1 MIINEND
8 PAIFVGAGKGIV
20 DNLYFAQN
28 RQFMQQHV
36 DQHDVIFFGQR
47 FAAVMTQETHVG
59 IKIFVFF
66 FGAGQLG
73 FADVNQIIFSVVADA
88 VGCLFNLVA
97 KGRADLKHLLA
108 LFDFLQRGVN
118 QPAAVSER
126 KNFKQT
132 GIVQKAAYFQ
142 IFINP
147 AINRRQI
154 FGKHRPRLLVLLY
167 GSEKFLF
174 TDAVLFIIDNL
185 KHFTYSKNA
194 STSALWFAKVFC
206 AVLISA
212 ARSAAEISFMT
223 ASSNTAQE
231 AEKARSPKTRA
242 PARRL

>member
-1 MIINEND
+1 MIHVAEIGLFTPEKTVFLIGQRINFPIPEFFGKRLIKAVEHTDKIAQRVPFDRVMIINEND

-73 FADVNQIIFSVVADA
+73 FADVNQIVFSIVADA

-126 KNFKQT
+126 KNFK
-132 GIVQKAAYFQ
+132 
-142 IFINP
+142 
-147 AINRRQI
+147 
-154 FGKHRPRLLVLLY
+154 
-167 GSEKFLF
+167 
-174 TDAVLFIIDNL
+174 
-185 KHFTYSKNA
+185 
-194 STSALWFAKVFC
+194 
-206 AVLISA
+206 
-212 ARSAAEISFMT
+212 
-223 ASSNTAQE
+223 
-231 AEKARSPKTRA
+231 
-242 PARRL
+242 